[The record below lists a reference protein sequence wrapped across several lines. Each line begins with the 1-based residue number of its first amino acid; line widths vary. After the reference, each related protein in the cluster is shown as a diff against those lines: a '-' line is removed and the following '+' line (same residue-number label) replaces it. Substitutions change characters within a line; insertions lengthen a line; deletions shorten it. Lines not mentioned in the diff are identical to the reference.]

1 MSLPQP
7 RRTRYLSETQLLH
20 LGRVTVPGLWV
31 RRAVNPALLLLWPR
45 APPLLFVRLW
55 SRNDQL
61 CSTGLSWGANG
72 GPAGQ
77 ASAQG
82 SLCGGSGCSCC
93 HCCTVAGGPNEKRDL
108 GRLEEE
114 DVAGSPGAPCV
125 TSMSRSASGAAPE
138 PPDLAPVASGL
149 WGRVRSCLA
158 SPRGC
163 WVGHSSAL
171 GRCGFNQKNNLF
183 ASESDPDSF
192 SQGWAA

>member
-1 MSLPQP
+1 M
-7 RRTRYLSETQLLH
+7 
-20 LGRVTVPGLWV
+20 
-31 RRAVNPALLLLWPR
+31 
-45 APPLLFVRLW
+45 
-55 SRNDQL
+55 NDQL

-108 GRLEEE
+108 GRPEEE

-138 PPDLAPVASGL
+138 PPSLAPVASGL

-192 SQGWAA
+192 SQQCSRGPLGTQAAHPWLLSHPRAQALLPPSPSAFYLLQFR